1 MQTCFFLSEIFNS
14 IRREYSIQSAHA
26 NKVAALLAPKHDLG
40 RMLNIKNDSKLVHL
54 TTNMHKDKVKKKRKK
69 LVLIISNDAAAN
81 VYDTSNEHIS
91 R

>member
-1 MQTCFFLSEIFNS
+1 
-14 IRREYSIQSAHA
+14 
-26 NKVAALLAPKHDLG
+26 
-40 RMLNIKNDSKLVHL
+40 MLNIKNDSKLVHL